1 MENSDN
7 VIQETG
13 SQDELPYESQSQSQS
28 DPPSESQS
36 TSTPAQSDMKT
47 PVSGF
52 VTMGI
57 FMFFNLILLLITIG
71 KSSNPNNPT
80 FAFNEM
86 LKQST
91 LLYLIAQT
99 FGLVMMSSIFPSV
112 SKNSHL
118 LVPIILGL
126 TAYILTLTMGYIQLS
141 ECSGSG
147 VQSIVREKEGTT
159 TESETKR
166 TVGGKKKL
174 LVWMLSILPAFAVV
188 LVVLGCYAFDFMKS
202 PFYDLLGGGES
213 SWGLYMAIGFWSAC
227 AIWPT
232 VSIVYYTMMRFSC
245 KDDQSITL
253 KDMSEVLENDD

>member
-7 VIQETG
+7 VIQET
-13 SQDELPYESQSQSQS
+13 ESQS
-28 DPPSESQS
+28 ESQFES
-36 TSTPAQSDMKT
+36 QPESKAISVSSDMKT

-52 VTMGI
+52 ITMGI
-57 FMFFNLILLLITIG
+57 FMFLNLILLLVTIG
-71 KSSNPNNPT
+71 KTSNPNNPT
-80 FAFNEM
+80 FVFKEM

-126 TAYILTLTMGYIQLS
+126 TTYILTLTMGYMQLS

-147 VQSIVREKEGTT
+147 VQSIIREKEGTT
-159 TESETKR
+159 TENETKR
-166 TVGGKKKL
+166 TVGGTKKL

-188 LVVLGCYAFDFMKS
+188 LVILGCYAFDFMKS
-202 PFYDLLGGGES
+202 PFNDLLGGGES

-232 VSIVYYTMMRFSC
+232 VSVVYYTMMRFAC

-253 KDMSEVLENDD
+253 KDMTEVLEKDD